1 MLSELGS
8 IVWYGYSYQPA
19 LYRFLNALAPAL
31 DRPIYH
37 LAGTRLALYS
47 RWDIV
52 ASEGDP

>member
-1 MLSELGS
+1 MPRDA
-8 IVWYGYSYQPA
+8 VAPT
-19 LYRFLNALAPAL
+19 LAPAL

>member
-1 MLSELGS
+1 LT
-8 IVWYGYSYQPA
+8 
-19 LYRFLNALAPAL
+19 ALAPAL

-52 ASEGDP
+52 ASKGDP